1 MSIATA
7 LGHFGPNGVQIEHIR
22 LEHTTEGSTA
32 NVYVEAKDTPKSM
45 EPRHSTVQHLAQEF
59 SHNSSPDCTGKPI
72 FGSDDPDSPLNPAG
86 NKFNAHEW
94 ARNLARVAEER
105 GQDFR
110 RVGLCF
116 QNLTVFGYTS
126 ATDF

>member
-1 MSIATA
+1 MSIPTA
-7 LGHFGPNGVQIEHIR
+7 LGLFGPKGVRNQQSP
-22 LEHTTEGSTA
+22 LEVTTEEPTA
-32 NVYVEAKDTPKSM
+32 DVHVEAKSTPKSI
-45 EPRHSTVQHLAQEF
+45 ESRHSTLQDLARQF
-59 SHNSSPDCTGKPI
+59 ADNSSSDRTGKPI

-86 NKFNAHEW
+86 NKFNAREW
-94 ARNLARVAEER
+94 ARNVARVAEER

-116 QNLTVFGYTS
+116 QNLSVFGYTS